1 MILSRLDRY
10 IGRHLLTSIT
20 LVLSVMLAMTLF
32 FVLVDALPDYG
43 KGSFGFYEIAR
54 YVLFSQARQLY
65 ELFPMA
71 TLIGTLMALS
81 ALALNSELIAMRAAG
96 VSVPRIMLAAM
107 KTGLALI
114 LAVVLF
120 GEFVVPTAENEAQL
134 GRAQALAA
142 GLQQKGT
149 GLWLRDGVVFVNI
162 GEVLPDLSLLRLNIY
177 QLDDQARLSVQT
189 SAQRAWHE
197 AGAWRLEAVR
207 ESRIEKNRVRVR
219 QLQDLTWQSVLTPE
233 MVNVFSIRPEGL
245 SMLQLA
251 RYIEHL
257 RQNSQDTAR
266 FRLAFWQKLL
276 LPFATAVMMLLAAP
290 FVFRHFRSGG
300 MSQRIFIG
308 IMLGL
313 TFVVLNRSFGYFG
326 LIYGLPP
333 VLGAAMPTV
342 LFLLLALGLLRRNS

>member
-1 MILSRLDRY
+1 MILTRLDRY
-10 IGRHLLTSIT
+10 IGRSLLTSIT
-20 LVLSVMLAMTLF
+20 LVLSVMLAMTIF
-32 FVLVDALPDYG
+32 FVLVDTLPDYG
-43 KGSFGFYEIAR
+43 KGSFGLYEIAR

-71 TLIGTLMALS
+71 TLIGTLMGLS

-114 LAVVLF
+114 LAVVLL

-149 GLWLRDGVVFVNI
+149 GLWLRDGAVFVNI

-177 QLDDQARLSVQT
+177 QMDDQARLIAQT
-189 SAQRAWHE
+189 SAQRARHE
-197 AGAWRLEAVR
+197 TGAWRLEAVR

-219 QLQDLTWQSVLTPE
+219 QLQDMTWQTVLTPE

-245 SMLQLA
+245 SMLQLT

-333 VLGAAMPTV
+333 LLGAAMPIV

>member
-149 GLWLRDGVVFVNI
+149 GLWLRDGAVFVNI

-333 VLGAAMPTV
+333 VLGAAMPIV

>member
-1 MILSRLDRY
+1 MILTRLDRY
-10 IGRHLLTSIT
+10 IGRSLLTSIT
-20 LVLSVMLAMTLF
+20 LVLSVMLAMTIF

-43 KGSFGFYEIAR
+43 KGSFGAYEITR
-54 YVLFSQARQLY
+54 YVLLSQARQLY

-114 LAVVLF
+114 LAVVLL

-134 GRAQALAA
+134 GRAQALAT

-149 GLWLRDGVVFVNI
+149 GLWLRDGAVFVNI

-177 QLDDQARLSVQT
+177 QLDDQARLIAQT
-189 SAQRAWHE
+189 SAQRAWYE

-219 QLQDLTWQSVLTPE
+219 QLKDLTWLSVLTPE

-333 VLGAAMPTV
+333 VLGAAMPIM

>member
-333 VLGAAMPTV
+333 VLGAAMPIV

>member
-1 MILSRLDRY
+1 MILTRLDRY
-10 IGRHLLTSIT
+10 IGRNLLTSIT
-20 LVLSVMLAMTLF
+20 LVLSVMLAMTIF

-43 KGSFGFYEIAR
+43 KGSFGLYEITR

-71 TLIGTLMALS
+71 TLIGTLMGLS

-114 LAVVLF
+114 LAVVLL

-149 GLWLRDGVVFVNI
+149 GLWLRDGAVFVNI

-177 QLDDQARLSVQT
+177 QLDDQARLIAQT

-197 AGAWRLEAVR
+197 TGGWRLEAVR

-219 QLQDLTWQSVLTPE
+219 QLKDLTWQSVLTPE

-245 SMLQLA
+245 SMLQLG

-333 VLGAAMPTV
+333 VLGAAMPIV
-342 LFLLLALGLLRRNS
+342 LFLLLALGLLRRNN

>member
-1 MILSRLDRY
+1 MILTRLDRY
-10 IGRHLLTSIT
+10 IGRSLLTSIT
-20 LVLSVMLAMTLF
+20 LVLSVMLAMTIF

-43 KGSFGFYEIAR
+43 KGSFGAYEITR
-54 YVLFSQARQLY
+54 YVLLSQARQLY

-114 LAVVLF
+114 LAVVLL

-134 GRAQALAA
+134 GRAQALAT

-149 GLWLRDGVVFVNI
+149 GLWLRDGAVFVNI

-177 QLDDQARLSVQT
+177 QMDDQARLITQT
-189 SAQRAWHE
+189 SAQRAWYE

-219 QLQDLTWQSVLTPE
+219 QLKDLTWLSVLTPE

-333 VLGAAMPTV
+333 VLGAAMPIV